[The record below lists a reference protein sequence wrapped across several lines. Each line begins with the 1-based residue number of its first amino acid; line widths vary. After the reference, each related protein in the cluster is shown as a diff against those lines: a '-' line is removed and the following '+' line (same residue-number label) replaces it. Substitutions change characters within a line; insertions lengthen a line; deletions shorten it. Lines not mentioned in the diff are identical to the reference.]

1 MEKLIA
7 KYAEYAIY
15 EAGRESIE
23 ALSKFIV
30 EENYRHHCLPQIE
43 FPSSAKTDAR
53 EVSDEEE
60 RLYTDST
67 KIYLARNNQGHIIGS
82 IRVFKWDRHSLLPLE
97 KIYGINPLTA
107 IHKEAQY
114 DYWHVGRFAI
124 DSFSGV
130 STFVLFKRLM
140 ALAVRP
146 IIQHKWSYMVAGI
159 DSKLLRVMNVLGF
172 VTKQLGTSVYYLT
185 SEPVPVC
192 CDCEGLMG
200 FYSRYGNLCF
210 AV

>member
-67 KIYLARNNQGHIIGS
+67 KIYLARIIRDTS
-82 IRVFKWDRHSLLPLE
+82 S
-97 KIYGINPLTA
+97 
-107 IHKEAQY
+107 
-114 DYWHVGRFAI
+114 
-124 DSFSGV
+124 
-130 STFVLFKRLM
+130 
-140 ALAVRP
+140 VR
-146 IIQHKWSYMVAGI
+146 
-159 DSKLLRVMNVLGF
+159 
-172 VTKQLGTSVYYLT
+172 
-185 SEPVPVC
+185 
-192 CDCEGLMG
+192 
-200 FYSRYGNLCF
+200 
-210 AV
+210 